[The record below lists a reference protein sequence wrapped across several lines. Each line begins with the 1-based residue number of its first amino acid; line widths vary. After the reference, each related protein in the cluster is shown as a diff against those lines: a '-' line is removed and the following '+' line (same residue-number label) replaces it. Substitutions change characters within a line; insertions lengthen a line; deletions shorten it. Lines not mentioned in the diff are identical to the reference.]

1 MPILDNI
8 QKLCRENDITVAK
21 LEKELNFSNGSLYK
35 WASSSPSIDKV
46 QKVAKYFKVSFDKLY
61 YGFELTELK
70 RLVHYVKNGRSD
82 EQFAVD
88 TGVDFEELSSIA
100 LGLITEPPA
109 LDTIIK
115 IASSNPV
122 DHIVSEEDL
131 VKAAGYSLEDLENIK
146 SDDQEFQEIQ
156 TIAAHFDGEDYT
168 DEEMQEILDYVK
180 YIKSKRK

>member
-1 MPILDNI
+1 MGLVENI
-8 QKLCRENDITVAK
+8 KELCELNGISIPK
-21 LEKELNFSNGSLYK
+21 LEKELRFGNGAIYNWDK
-35 WASSSPSIDKV
+35 SSPAIDKV
-46 QKVAKYFKVSFDKLY
+46 QRVAKHFKVSFDKLY

-146 SDDQEFQEIQ
+146 SDDQEFQDIQ